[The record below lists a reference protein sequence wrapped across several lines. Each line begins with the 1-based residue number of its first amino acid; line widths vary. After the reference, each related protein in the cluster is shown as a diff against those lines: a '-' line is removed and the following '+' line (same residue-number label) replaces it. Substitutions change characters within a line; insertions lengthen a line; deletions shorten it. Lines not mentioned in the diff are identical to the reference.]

1 MAVDSQRSNLDSKTI
16 PEAGLP
22 PIWDRP
28 YRPTWMRVFNA
39 VGGVLG
45 KLGART
51 DLSPKTLMTM
61 AERRARL
68 SDFGDDRARLGLE
81 ALVQSF
87 ETQGDAH
94 AFGRL
99 FFRETCVRLLV
110 NRLKIQDDLKRHP
123 EILDVP
129 IRRPLVVTG
138 LPRSGTTL
146 LHRLLSEDPNG
157 RTMVLWETL
166 EPSPPPTAETFQT
179 DPRIER
185 ARQSTKTLYALAPKI
200 PAAHLFES
208 QTPEECNGLF
218 AHGFAAILLAFMF
231 DVPDYVQWLA
241 KQDLVENYAYF
252 KHQLQ
257 LLMWKCPGDHW
268 VLKAPAHMF
277 GINALLEIFPDACIV
292 MTHRDPLKV
301 IPSTCSLG
309 AGFRGIVSDRVDLR
323 RLGAEMTESLSEGTE
338 RALAARAAADP
349 ARFFDVTYT
358 DLVADPVQIAR
369 AACEHF
375 GYPCGDEYEAR
386 MRRWM
391 AENPQHKHG
400 VHRYSLDEFGLDP
413 DDVRARFSVYLDW
426 MAANLPAS
434 EGRA

>member
-1 MAVDSQRSNLDSKTI
+1 MAVDSQRSNLESVASGEI
-16 PEAGLP
+16 GPA

-28 YRPTWMRVFNA
+28 YRSTWMRVLNG
-39 VGGVLG
+39 VGGAFDKVG
-45 KLGART
+45 VRT
-51 DLSPKTLMTM
+51 DLSPKALMTL
-61 AERRARL
+61 AERRAKL
-68 SDFGDDRARLGLE
+68 SDWGDDRARLGLE

-87 ETQGDAH
+87 ETQGGAH

-110 NRLKIQDDLKRHP
+110 NRLKIQDDLTRHP

-157 RTMVLWETL
+157 RTLLLWETL
-166 EPSPPPTAETFQT
+166 EPSPPPMAETYRT

-185 ARQSTKTLYALAPKI
+185 ARRSTKTLYSLAPKI

-218 AHGFAAILLAFMF
+218 AHVFAAIMLGFMF
-231 DVPDYVQWLA
+231 DVPDYAQWLA
-241 KQDLVENYAYF
+241 KQELVENYAYF
-252 KHQLQ
+252 KRQLQ

-277 GINALLEIFPDACIV
+277 GIDALLEVFPDACIV
-292 MTHRDPLKV
+292 MTHRDPLQV

-323 RLGAEMTESLSEGTE
+323 RLGAEMAESLSEGTE

-349 ARFFDVTYT
+349 ARFFDVAYP
-358 DLVADPVQIAR
+358 DLVADPVRAAR

-413 DDVRARFSVYLDW
+413 DEVRARFSVYRDW

-434 EGRA
+434 QERN